1 MLLGLLCLVVAQAA
15 IAQNCLGK
23 LEVVKGRHTR
33 TISSEDPSRYLF
45 TLTNKSDQEKL
56 YTLSVEPA
64 SDNCELQAM
73 PARLLSNQGHL
84 SFQWKNGQDSGNQLK
99 LKAGQSAT
107 IQLQVALLQPID
119 DPLWQ
124 CLSVVASAS
133 QCREKL
139 RAGIRLWMEPHQTD
153 NY

>member
-1 MLLGLLCLVVAQAA
+1 MHLRSVGERSMLLGLLCLVVAQAA

-56 YTLSVEPA
+56 YTLSVEPV

-73 PARLLSNQGHL
+73 PSMRLSNHGHL
-84 SFQWKNGQDSGNQLK
+84 IFQWKNGQERN
-99 LKAGQSAT
+99 GQ
-107 IQLQVALLQPID
+107 
-119 DPLWQ
+119 
-124 CLSVVASAS
+124 
-133 QCREKL
+133 
-139 RAGIRLWMEPHQTD
+139 MERC
-153 NY
+153 